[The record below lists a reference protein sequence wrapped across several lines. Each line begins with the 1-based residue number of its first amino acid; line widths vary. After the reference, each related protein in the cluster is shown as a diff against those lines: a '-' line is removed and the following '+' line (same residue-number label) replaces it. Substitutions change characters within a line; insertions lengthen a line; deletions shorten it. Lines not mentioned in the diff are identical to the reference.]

1 MTKLILCLF
10 TIDNKDALDYILSRS
25 NITLSLPYLENDVS
39 LTIKENIKNLVDSCV
54 RADVDWL
61 KLKVFEIRNVGQ
73 DTEILYFGRIPY
85 EYKYMVKNAYFVRP
99 SITEDETILKMK
111 YFI

>member
-10 TIDNKDALDYILSRS
+10 TIDNKDVLDYILSRS
-25 NITLSLPYLENDVS
+25 NITLSLPYLDNDVN

-85 EYKYMVKNAYFVRP
+85 EYKYMVKNAYFIRP